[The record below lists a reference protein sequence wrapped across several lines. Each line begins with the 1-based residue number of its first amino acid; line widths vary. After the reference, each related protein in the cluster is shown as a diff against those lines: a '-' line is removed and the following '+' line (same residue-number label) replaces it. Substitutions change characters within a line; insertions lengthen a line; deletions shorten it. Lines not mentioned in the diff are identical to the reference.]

1 MLARKGV
8 KMAGKLTTHVLDTA
22 RGVPACG
29 IQFRLFRCA
38 SDHAGARNLLVSAR
52 TNADGRSDGPLL
64 EADQFEI
71 GQYSLEFDVAEYL
84 ARTGQAPADPFLDI
98 VALNFRISDASLHTH
113 VPLLLS
119 PFGYTTY
126 RGS

>member
-1 MLARKGV
+1 
-8 KMAGKLTTHVLDTA
+8 MAGKLTTHVLDTA
-22 RGVPACG
+22 RGLPASD
-29 IQFRLFRCA
+29 IRFRLFRCA
-38 SDHAGARNLLVSAR
+38 PDHGGERVLLVSGC

-64 EADQFEI
+64 EADQI
-71 GQYSLEFDVAEYL
+71 DAGHYSLEFDVADYL
-84 ARTGQAPADPFLDI
+84 ERTGQAPTDAFLDI
-98 VALNFRISDASLHTH
+98 VALNFRISDASRHTH